1 MKIVLISIIAYLV
14 GAIPFGLI
22 FGKLKGIDPRSL
34 GSKNIGA
41 TNVLRT
47 AGPIPAIFTLIF
59 DVSKGGFAVLLAR
72 LLNAEPSWIPGLF
85 AIIGHNFPVYLGFR
99 GGKGVA
105 TSIGTILVL
114 YPPAGIIVTGI
125 WITVALITRY
135 SSLSAIISLCLSP
148 LVFTLLKKIDM
159 IGFTIAVAML
169 AIIRHRENI
178 KRLMSGTEKRIGE
191 KVIIFII
198 TIVCVLY
205 HSPLISLATE
215 PPLIIPP
222 STESETPQDS
232 EVSRLDINSLKE
244 EALNRGLRFPEAG
257 FSYIVR
263 QKNLSPD
270 RVAELIRLDPES
282 PSNYFR
288 ISELMFKDD
297 IKEGLAN
304 GMPYLIS
311 GFKASFH
318 DLYWFINL
326 TLLFSGLIILSIIL
340 AFIVASIIR
349 LPFEI
354 PLIVHEIR
362 ESRIYY
368 LLPGILIISSIAG
381 IPYFATAILTIRAIH
396 SPSRMLKVFL
406 GLWCIFLLALPFL
419 YQIEQRFINIL
430 SDLEVRAVRDVNESR
445 DNRLILVL
453 QSPEIS
459 HQPGATKQGGDLQ
472 PSDYIT
478 FSKALALKREG
489 RLDEAMEILKGLS
502 EKYNDYR
509 IFNNLGNCMFLKG
522 DIDGAIRFYQKA
534 IETKNNPQSLY
545 NLSQASKERLDF
557 EKGKQY
563 YEEAMRLNAELV
575 SRFTKNSSRSANRFL
590 MDITL
595 GTGELFKFSFLKVAK
610 DLRSIRYYEI
620 LIPLLFL
627 LLLWIRFPV
636 VAYRCSRCGRI
647 MCNICQ
653 RKELWGKMC
662 PDCYDAIVTP
672 DKTDS
677 KTRLQRLLYLQKKKT
692 SRKRLLW
699 LLSLIPGAPH
709 TVSERI
715 ISGISISSLVL
726 LAILMFIAG
735 RGYTI
740 ENINQSYLGVFGIA
754 TGVLG
759 LIVHLFTLRRLSRVW
774 P

>member
-1 MKIVLISIIAYLV
+1 MKIALISIIAYLV
-14 GAIPFGLI
+14 GGIPFGLI
-22 FGKLKGIDPRSL
+22 FGKMKGVDPRNL

-47 AGPIPAIFTLIF
+47 AGLVPAIFTLIF
-59 DVSKGGFAVLLAR
+59 DVSKGGAAVLLAR

-85 AIIGHNFPVYLGFR
+85 AIIGHNFPIYLGFR

-105 TSIGTILVL
+105 TSIGTMLVL
-114 YPPAGIIVTGI
+114 YPPGGIIVTAI
-125 WITVALITRY
+125 WIAVAVITRY
-135 SSLSAIISLCLSP
+135 SSLSALVSLCLSP
-148 LVFTLLKKIDM
+148 LVFTLLKKAEM
-159 IGFTIAVAML
+159 IGFTIAVAIL

-178 KRLMSGTEKRIGE
+178 KRLMSGTEKKIGE
-191 KVIIFII
+191 RVTIFII
-198 TIVCVLY
+198 IFACILY
-205 HSPLISLATE
+205 LSPLISLAVE
-215 PPLIIPP
+215 PPLILPLSEP
-222 STESETPQDS
+222 ETPQGS
-232 EVSRLDINSLKE
+232 EVFPVDINSLRE
-244 EALNRGLRFPEAG
+244 EALNKGLRFPEAG
-257 FSYIVR
+257 FSYILR
-263 QKNLSPD
+263 QKNLSAD
-270 RVAELIRLDPES
+270 KIAELIRLDPES

-288 ISELMFKDD
+288 ISEFMFKDD
-297 IKEGLAN
+297 IKEWLTN
-304 GMPYLIS
+304 GIPYLLS

-318 DLYWFINL
+318 DLYWLINL
-326 TLLFSGLIILSIIL
+326 MLLFSSLIILSIIL
-340 AFIVASIIR
+340 AFIAASIIR

-354 PLIVHEIR
+354 PLLVHEIR

-381 IPYFATAILTIRAIH
+381 IPYFATAVLTIRAIH
-396 SPSRMLKVFL
+396 SPSRTLKVYI

-430 SDLEVRAVRDVNESR
+430 SDPEVRAVRDVNESR

-453 QSPEIS
+453 QSSDIS
-459 HQPGATKQGGDLQ
+459 YERGSTKQGGDLQ

-509 IFNNLGNCMFLKG
+509 VFNNLGNCLFLKG
-522 DIDGAIRFYQKA
+522 DIDGAIKAYQKA
-534 IETKNNPQSLY
+534 MEIKNNPQSLY
-545 NLSQASKERLDF
+545 NLSQASRERLDF
-557 EKGKQY
+557 EKGKEY

-595 GTGELFKFSFLKVAK
+595 GTGELLKFSFLKVTK
-610 DLRSIRYYEI
+610 DLRPIRYYEI

-627 LLLWIRFPV
+627 LLLLIRFPV

-653 RKELWGKMC
+653 KKELWGKMC
-662 PDCYDAIVTP
+662 PDCYDALVTP

-677 KTRLQRLLYLQKKKT
+677 KTRLQRLLYLQKKRT

-699 LLSLIPGAPH
+699 LLSLIPGASH
-709 TVSERI
+709 IVSERI
-715 ISGISISSLVL
+715 ISGTSILSLIL

-735 RGYTI
+735 RNYTI
-740 ENINQSYLGVFGIA
+740 ENINQSYLGAFGIA